1 MKKIIMQDDGVI
13 FYAEN
18 GVCIDINLDN
28 QTDTMV
34 FSPCDDSIKNI
45 DLLSVDK
52 TFPNIKKLIIMDGIE
67 NIFISNHMFPNV
79 RSVKSLNPKYLS
91 GCTLKGYDDRARI
104 CLLNSFCLSKDETL
118 DIAYVEKI
126 CNFALDGCQT
136 RNLSNTEYPIRIC
149 ENQAFEGSAFH
160 VQPEDNGI
168 CMCGNIVADVDYQM
182 DDIVLPRKAFLL
194 ENIIDVSKIKKLT
207 FTSIHDFS
215 HASVERM
222 PSHVCIM
229 DINASVSQLSRAADR
244 DGISDF
250 YVHPNH
256 PDCTTKDGVLF
267 SKDMTKIIKCPPQ
280 KTGPYIVPDG
290 VNEIMNFAFHGCANI
305 TSLVLPDSVTILETA
320 CFQRCTGLKSIK
332 FGNKITKI
340 GLGHSIFANCCA
352 LEEVTIPKQ
361 VREIGEGC
369 FKFCD
374 NLRNVYF
381 EKGSQLRALNKL
393 AFYRCPLNYIELPE
407 SIYYIEDVSL
417 AGTKEVKIQR
427 RNWRQIVKAVT
438 TYANSNETIRDFN
451 YCKVWINGEKNP
463 FIIPQVMKYNREA
476 QTFRHWYLD
485 EQPLQQAYRYAN
497 TPLLR
502 VELAF
507 VVYNLTK
514 DDDAKKYLK
523 KYGKTF
529 ALRMIEIGENQKL
542 KEVLELNILTKATI
556 QAAIEKAAAVNNS
569 IAQAYLLQMQQTEKK
584 RTFVL

>member
-1 MKKIIMQDDGVI
+1 MKKIIMQDNGVV
-13 FYAEN
+13 FYEEN

-28 QTDTMV
+28 QTDTIV
-34 FSPCDDSIKNI
+34 FSPCDDSIKDI
-45 DLLSVDK
+45 DLFSVDK
-52 TFPNIKKLIIMDGIE
+52 TFPNIKKLIIMNGIE

-79 RSVKSLNPKYLS
+79 RSVKSFNPRYIS
-91 GCTLKGYDDRARI
+91 GCTLKCYNDRAQI
-104 CLLNSFCLSKDETL
+104 CLLNSFCLNKDETL
-118 DIAYVEKI
+118 DISYVDKI

-136 RNLSNTEYPIRIC
+136 RNLSNMKHPIRAC

-182 DDIVLPRKAFLL
+182 DDIVLPHKALLL
-194 ENIIDVSKIKKLT
+194 EDIIDVSKIKKLT
-207 FTSIHDFS
+207 FTSINDFFHS
-215 HASVERM
+215 PVKIM

-229 DINASVSQLSRAADR
+229 DINASVNQLSRAANR
-244 DGISDF
+244 DGITDF

-290 VNEIMNFAFHGCANI
+290 VNEIMNFAFHDCENI
-305 TSLVLPDSVTILETA
+305 TSLVLPDSVTTLGTA
-320 CFQRCTGLKSIK
+320 CFQYCTGLKSIK
-332 FGNKITKI
+332 FGNKITRI
-340 GLGHSIFANCCA
+340 GLGNAIFSNCYA

-369 FKFCD
+369 FKLCD

-381 EKGSQLRALNKL
+381 EEGSQLRVLDKL
-393 AFYRCPLNYIELPE
+393 AFYRCPLNYIELPK
-407 SIYYIEDVSL
+407 SIHYIEDVSL
-417 AGTKEVKIQR
+417 VGTKEVKIPR
-427 RNWRQIVKAVT
+427 KNRRQIMKAVT
-438 TYANSNETIRDFN
+438 AYAASNEEMRDFN
-451 YCKVWINGEKNP
+451 YCKVWIDGEKNP
-463 FIIPQVMKYNREA
+463 FIIPQVMKYSRET
-476 QTFRHWYLD
+476 QNFLHWYLD
-485 EQPLQQAYRYAN
+485 EQTLQQAYRYAN

-514 DDDAKKYLK
+514 DEDAKKYLK
-523 KYGKTF
+523 KYGKTL

-542 KEVLELNILTKATI
+542 KEVLELNILTKAAI
-556 QAAIEKAAAVNNS
+556 KAAIEKAAAVNNS
-569 IAQAYLLQMQQTEKK
+569 VAQAYLLQMQQTEKK